1 MATRKRVSKKAVKRP
16 KRRRTTKETPL
27 TKLDFW
33 AIAANEVYKACRRAG
48 MDEGTS
54 LAFAMDRSSYPDW
67 IVPADDPIK
76 KIGWED
82 GEEYN

>member
-1 MATRKRVSKKAVKRP
+1 VAKQRSRKRVAKKP
-16 KRRRTTKETPL
+16 IKRRRTVKDPFL

-33 AIAANEVYKACRRAG
+33 AIAAKEVFDACKRAG
-48 MDEGTS
+48 MDEGTA

-76 KIGWED
+76 KPDFEEED
-82 GEEYN
+82 DD